1 MKRSFRENN
10 WRKSPEFR
18 ALCAAFM
25 RCRTVREAANFLR
38 DVATLSEMQALSE
51 RLEVASLLLS
61 GLSYR
66 EVAQKTGASTATI
79 TRVAGFLNNGEGGY
93 RKALGKDHRHHA
105 SAPAGRG
112 RRR

>member
-1 MKRSFRENN
+1 MKRSFRENT
-10 WRKSPEFR
+10 WRKNPTFK
-18 ALCAAFM
+18 ALCAAFV
-25 RCRTVREAANFLR
+25 RCNTVRDVANLLR

-51 RLEVASLLLS
+51 RLEVAGLLLS
-61 GLSYR
+61 GLPYR